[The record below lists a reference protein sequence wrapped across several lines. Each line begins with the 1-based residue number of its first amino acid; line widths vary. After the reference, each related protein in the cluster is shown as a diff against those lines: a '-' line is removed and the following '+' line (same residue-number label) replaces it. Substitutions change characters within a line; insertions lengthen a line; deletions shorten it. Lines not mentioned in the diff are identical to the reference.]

1 VRRYEIAVEELA
13 FDELLT
19 INAHLLSASFPD
31 EMATSQD

>member
-19 INAHLLSASFPD
+19 IKGERTSHIYALSD
-31 EMATSQD
+31 